1 MSFSPQEKQA
11 TGALAGI
18 YSLRM
23 LGLFMLLPVFSLY
36 AGDEY
41 KQVTPFLIGLA
52 VGVYGLTQALFQIPY
67 GLLSDRVGRKP
78 LIYFG
83 LALFAMGGVVAA
95 LSESIYGVIA
105 GRALQGSGAI
115 AAVTTALLS
124 DLTQEENRTKA
135 MAVIGMSIGL
145 SFMLAMMVAPSLVG
159 WVGLGGL
166 FWITA
171 ILAVG
176 GMWVSYSFVPTPQS
190 FNRNKEALPVLG
202 QLRGVFFSKALIPL
216 NLSIF
221 LLHFILTAC
230 FVVLPLILNQYSGLE
245 SSEHGH
251 IYLLTIGLSFLAMLP
266 LMIFAEKMARIKE
279 VFLLAVVIMFIG
291 LLLLALYHRD
301 LDSIVLALFLF
312 FFSFNLL
319 EALLPSLVSRVAP
332 AGQKGSAMGV
342 YSSGQFLGAFLGGI
356 LGGGLSGSLGYS
368 SVFIALLLLVL
379 VWFYVIWTMDAP
391 ILLQGKVLRLWP
403 EGGAPKPQRGSALL
417 EDLLGID
424 GVEEAVVLEDEG
436 VAYLKVDKRTLDV
449 AQLEKLSL
457 VNPQQNK

>member
-1 MSFSPQEKQA
+1 
-11 TGALAGI
+11 
-18 YSLRM
+18 
-23 LGLFMLLPVFSLY
+23 
-36 AGDEY
+36 
-41 KQVTPFLIGLA
+41 
-52 VGVYGLTQALFQIPY
+52 
-67 GLLSDRVGRKP
+67 
-78 LIYFG
+78 
-83 LALFAMGGVVAA
+83 
-95 LSESIYGVIA
+95 
-105 GRALQGSGAI
+105 
-115 AAVTTALLS
+115 
-124 DLTQEENRTKA
+124 
-135 MAVIGMSIGL
+135 
-145 SFMLAMMVAPSLVG
+145 
-159 WVGLGGL
+159 
-166 FWITA
+166 
-171 ILAVG
+171 
-176 GMWVSYSFVPTPQS
+176 
-190 FNRNKEALPVLG
+190 
-202 QLRGVFFSKALIPL
+202 
-216 NLSIF
+216 
-221 LLHFILTAC
+221 
-230 FVVLPLILNQYSGLE
+230 
-245 SSEHGH
+245 
-251 IYLLTIGLSFLAMLP
+251 MLP